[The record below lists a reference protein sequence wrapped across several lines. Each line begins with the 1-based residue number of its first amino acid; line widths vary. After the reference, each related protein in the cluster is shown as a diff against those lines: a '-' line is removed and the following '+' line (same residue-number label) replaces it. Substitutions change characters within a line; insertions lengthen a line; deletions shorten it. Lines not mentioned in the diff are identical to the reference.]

1 MQICPNRVCVCTLQT
16 FPRKKIRTW
25 IVHTVHIIPTL
36 KYLGGWVGL
45 TEIFS
50 DTYDQIVNADGC
62 LRGRK
67 WVRSEIPK
75 YLWMLMFTWG
85 FA

>member
-1 MQICPNRVCVCTLQT
+1 M
-16 FPRKKIRTW
+16 
-25 IVHTVHIIPTL
+25 
-36 KYLGGWVGL
+36 
-45 TEIFS
+45 FS

-85 FA
+85 FAWNMNVIIKFEVVVNIVKSLTSKRGPT